1 MQEAGV
7 EELRCVNHPNVET
20 VVRCSRCEQPI
31 CPRCMVSTPVGMR
44 CRQCANLHRLPIYEL
59 RGRYLWQAI
68 GAAIALVLLGS
79 LVFNVLLE
87 ALGRSLIVA
96 AALYLISGW
105 AIASLLSVAANR
117 KRGPAL
123 QGLAIGTT
131 ILVTQS
137 SLVIALVFYHHP
149 TTSVFALFLTAAACV
164 LAWQRLH

>member
-1 MQEAGV
+1 MQEAAV

-31 CPRCMVSTPVGMR
+31 CPRCMISTPVGMR

-59 RGRYLWQAI
+59 RGRYLWQAS
-68 GAAIALVLLGS
+68 GAALGLVLVGS
-79 LVFNVLLE
+79 LAFNVLLG

-96 AALYLISGW
+96 AALYLIGGW

-117 KRGPAL
+117 KRGPVL
-123 QGLAIGTT
+123 QALAIGTT

-137 SLVIALVFYHHP
+137 SLVLGIVLYHRP
-149 TTSVFALFLTAAACV
+149 STSLFALFLTAAACV
-164 LAWQRLH
+164 LAWQRLR